1 MESILKDL
9 RDFTTEYAKNEDLSI
24 REKIYLTFVSLCCE
38 NLEEELNEHV
48 VEPTDVT
55 YKKPMN
61 KSPFCSIIPPH
72 MLKEIARNGTPHQQ
86 SCAWHTLTLSEQLRG
101 QRLALMSLA
110 SLAATAT
117 GQKRRTIYDAKR
129 EWRLPGVLVRGEGDP
144 RGKDIAVNEAY
155 NGSGAVYDVFKR
167 VFGRNSLDD
176 KGLRLD
182 ASVHY
187 GRNYDNAFW
196 NGRQMV
202 YGDGDGDLFRRFT
215 KALDVIGHE
224 LTHGVIQFEANLAY
238 QDEPGALNESFAD
251 VFGSLVKQY
260 RKRQKAEEADW
271 LIGAGLFTRRVK
283 GKALRSLK
291 TPGTAYD
298 DPILGKDPQPAHM
311 KDYVKT
317 DEDNGGVHINSGIP
331 NKAFYEVAIRLGGYA
346 WEKAGRIWYMALVN
360 RLSPEAGFHEA
371 AKATFA
377 AAGELFGSGTEE
389 QKAVLEGWEA
399 VGIKINSGRSR
410 RRRRKS

>member
-1 MESILKDL
+1 
-9 RDFTTEYAKNEDLSI
+9 
-24 REKIYLTFVSLCCE
+24 
-38 NLEEELNEHV
+38 
-48 VEPTDVT
+48 
-55 YKKPMN
+55 
-61 KSPFCSIIPPH
+61 
-72 MLKEIARNGTPHQQ
+72 MLKAIARNGAPHQQ
-86 SCAWHTLTLSEQLRG
+86 SCAWHTLTFSEQLRG
-101 QRLALMSLA
+101 QRLALTPLA

-117 GQKRRTIYDAKR
+117 GQKRRTIYDAKKQ
-129 EWRLPGVLVRGEGDP
+129 WRLPGALVRGEGDS
-144 RGKDIAVNEAY
+144 RSKDVAVNEAY
-155 NGSGAVYDVFKR
+155 NGSGVVYDLFKR

-187 GRNYDNAFW
+187 GRDYDNAFW

-202 YGDGDGDLFRRFT
+202 YGDGDGELFQRFT

-224 LTHGVIQFEANLAY
+224 LSHGIIQFEADLIY

-260 RKRQKAEEADW
+260 RKRQKAEKADW

-291 TPGTAYD
+291 APGTAYD
-298 DPILGKDPQPAHM
+298 DPILGQDPQPAHM

-317 DEDNGGVHINSGIP
+317 DEDNGGVHVNSGIP

-346 WEKAGRIWYMALVN
+346 WEKTGRIWYVALTD

-371 AKATFA
+371 AQATFA
-377 AAGELFGSGTEE
+377 AAGELFGSRGEE
-389 QKAVLEGWEA
+389 QEAVREGWEA
-399 VGIKINSGRSR
+399 VGMKIKSGRSR
-410 RRRRKS
+410 GRRRSRS

>member
-1 MESILKDL
+1 
-9 RDFTTEYAKNEDLSI
+9 
-24 REKIYLTFVSLCCE
+24 
-38 NLEEELNEHV
+38 
-48 VEPTDVT
+48 
-55 YKKPMN
+55 MN

-117 GQKRRTIYDAKR
+117 GHKRRTIYDAKK
-129 EWRLPGVLVRGEGDP
+129 EWRLPGVLVRGEG
-144 RGKDIAVNEAY
+144 
-155 NGSGAVYDVFKR
+155 
-167 VFGRNSLDD
+167 
-176 KGLRLD
+176 
-182 ASVHY
+182 
-187 GRNYDNAFW
+187 
-196 NGRQMV
+196 
-202 YGDGDGDLFRRFT
+202 
-215 KALDVIGHE
+215 
-224 LTHGVIQFEANLAY
+224 
-238 QDEPGALNESFAD
+238 
-251 VFGSLVKQY
+251 
-260 RKRQKAEEADW
+260 
-271 LIGAGLFTRRVK
+271 
-283 GKALRSLK
+283 
-291 TPGTAYD
+291 

-311 KDYVKT
+311 KDYAKT